1 MNQKLAITMG
11 DAAGIGAEITIKA
24 LANPQIY
31 KTATPVVYGDLAP
44 LEDALRFTGS
54 TLKLRTIHSWAR
66 GQYGEIEVM
75 DMNLLHVGDWEYK
88 KNQKRSGDASF
99 QYVVRAIRDAM
110 AGQCDAVVTGPISKE
125 AIHMAGHN

>member
-44 LEDALRFTGS
+44 L
-54 TLKLRTIHSWAR
+54 
-66 GQYGEIEVM
+66 
-75 DMNLLHVGDWEYK
+75 
-88 KNQKRSGDASF
+88 
-99 QYVVRAIRDAM
+99 
-110 AGQCDAVVTGPISKE
+110 
-125 AIHMAGHN
+125 